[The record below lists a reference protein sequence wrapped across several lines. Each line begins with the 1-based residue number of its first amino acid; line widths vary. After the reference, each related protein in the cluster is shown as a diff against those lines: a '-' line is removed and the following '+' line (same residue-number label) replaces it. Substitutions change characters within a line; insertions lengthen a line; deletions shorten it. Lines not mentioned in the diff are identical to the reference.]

1 MDLGRQPSAPSEC
14 HRLIGI
20 AIGKQ
25 VLLDEHHFFV
35 DEELDNSEYI
45 PRIARVAGS
54 VQRALVREG
63 CDGAEADTAKRE
75 LIDFGRA
82 LFVEEW
88 MKPLDGNDEVPS
100 EAEALAEFE
109 RCLRDATK

>member
-1 MDLGRQPSAPSEC
+1 MDVESVA
-14 HRLIGI
+14 IGV

-25 VLLDEHHFFV
+25 VLLDEHHFFAE
-35 DEELDNSEYI
+35 EELDDSEYV

-54 VQRALVREG
+54 VRRALEREG
-63 CDGAEADTAKRE
+63 CEGAEADRAKRD

-88 MKPLDGNDEVPS
+88 MKPLDDDDEVPS

-109 RCLRDATK
+109 RRFRGATT

>member
-1 MDLGRQPSAPSEC
+1 MDLELSA
-14 HRLIGI
+14 IGT

-25 VLLDEHHFFV
+25 VLLDEHQLFV
-35 DEELDNSEYI
+35 EEGLDNCEYV

-54 VQRALVREG
+54 VQRALELEG
-63 CDGAEADTAKRE
+63 CDGAEADRVKRD

-88 MKPLDGNDEVPS
+88 MKPLDGDDEVPS
-100 EAEALAEFE
+100 EAEAIAEFE
-109 RCLRDATK
+109 RCLRDATT

>member
-1 MDLGRQPSAPSEC
+1 MDVE
-14 HRLIGI
+14 LIAIGT

-25 VLLDEHHFFV
+25 VLLDEHHFFAE
-35 DEELDNSEYI
+35 EELDDSEYV

-54 VQRALVREG
+54 VQRALEREG
-63 CDGAEADTAKRE
+63 CDDAEADRVKRD

-88 MKPLDGNDEVPS
+88 MKPLDGDDGVPS
-100 EAEALAEFE
+100 EAEAIAEFE
-109 RCLRDATK
+109 RCLRDATT

>member
-1 MDLGRQPSAPSEC
+1 MSA
-14 HRLIGI
+14 IGI

-25 VLLDEHHFFV
+25 VLLEEQHFFV
-35 DEELDNSEYI
+35 EEELDNSEHV

-54 VQRALVREG
+54 VQRALELEG
-63 CDGAEADTAKRE
+63 GDRAEAARAKRE

-88 MKPLDGNDEVPS
+88 MKPLADDDKAPS
-100 EAEALAEFE
+100 EAEAIAEFK

>member
-1 MDLGRQPSAPSEC
+1 VDLKLTA
-14 HRLIGI
+14 IGT

-25 VLLDEHHFFV
+25 VLLDEHYFFGSQ
-35 DEELDNSEYI
+35 ELDDSEYV

-54 VQRALVREG
+54 VQRALEREG
-63 CDGAEADTAKRE
+63 CEGAEADRVKRD

-88 MKPLDGNDEVPS
+88 MKPLDGDDEVPS
-100 EAEALAEFE
+100 EAEAVAEFE
-109 RCLRDATK
+109 RYLRDATT

>member
-1 MDLGRQPSAPSEC
+1 MDLK
-14 HRLIGI
+14 LIEIGM

-25 VLLDEHHFFV
+25 VLLDEHHFFA

-54 VQRALVREG
+54 VLRALEREG
-63 CDGAEADTAKRE
+63 CDGAEADRAKRE

-82 LFVEEW
+82 LFVDEW
-88 MKPLDGNDEVPS
+88 MKPLDGDDEVPS

-109 RCLRDATK
+109 RCLHDMTK

>member
-1 MDLGRQPSAPSEC
+1 MELELIA
-14 HRLIGI
+14 IGI

-25 VLLDEHHFFV
+25 VLLEEHHFFV
-35 DEELDNSEYI
+35 EEELDDFEHV

-54 VQRALVREG
+54 VQRALEREG
-63 CDGAEADTAKRE
+63 CDGAEADRAKRD

-88 MKPLDGNDEVPS
+88 MKPLDGDDEVPS
-100 EAEALAEFE
+100 KAEALAEFG
-109 RCLRDATK
+109 RYLRDATK

>member
-1 MDLGRQPSAPSEC
+1 MKSIA
-14 HRLIGI
+14 IGI

-35 DEELDNSEYI
+35 DEELDNFEHVS
-45 PRIARVAGS
+45 RIARVAGS
-54 VQRALVREG
+54 VQRALEREG
-63 CDGAEADTAKRE
+63 CEGAEADRAKRA

-88 MKPLDGNDEVPS
+88 MKPLAGDDEVPS
-100 EAEALAEFE
+100 EAEAIAEFK
-109 RCLRDATK
+109 RCLRDATR